1 MAGLAATFG
10 SGAMTNP
17 IRDLKKAACIMA
29 IGTNTTEAH
38 PVIAIPLKQAVAK
51 GAKLIVVNPRRIE
64 LVDIADI
71 WLRPRPGTNVALLM
85 GMARYILDENL
96 HDQQFIDN
104 RCESFEP
111 FRESLAAFDIDKVS
125 EVTGI
130 TADDIK
136 KAARMYATSGPATI
150 LYAMGITQQSHGTD
164 GVMAVANLTMM
175 TGNVGKPGTG
185 VNPLRGQNNVQGA
198 CDMGGLPDVFPG
210 YQRVDDEAALAKFET
225 EWGRKLS
232 GKPGLTL
239 IQIFDAAFEGKIK
252 AIYMMGENPV
262 LSEPDIRHAR
272 EALSRLEFLVA
283 QDIFLNDSHGFAHVV
298 LPAASFAEKDGTF
311 TNTERRVQRIRK
323 AVEPPGEARPDWQI
337 VCDIAKRMEVQGF
350 NFNSP
355 REIMDEV
362 NKLAPIYGGISFT
375 CLENGSRQWPCPA
388 PEHPGTP
395 VLHSE
400 RFSRGR
406 GMFMPLSYIVPGE
419 QADEQYPFVLTTG
432 RNLYQFHTGTM
443 TRKVP
448 ALNECYNEERIE
460 VNPQDATRLGINDG
474 EMLQVSS
481 RRGSVEARA
490 GITDRNPPGV
500 VYMDFHFAET
510 PTNILTGAAFDSPTC
525 TPDFKVTAVNLKK
538 LEAEPTRPII

>member
-1 MAGLAATFG
+1 
-10 SGAMTNP
+10 MTNP

-38 PVIAIPLKQAVAK
+38 PVIAVPLKQAVAR
-51 GAKLIVVNPRRIE
+51 GTKLIVVNPRKIE
-64 LVDIADI
+64 LVDIADV

-85 GMARYILDENL
+85 GMARCILDENL
-96 HDQQFIDN
+96 QDQKFIDE
-104 RCESFEP
+104 RCESFEA
-111 FRESLAAFDIDKVS
+111 FRASLAAFDTEKVS
-125 EVTGI
+125 DITGI
-130 TADDIK
+130 AAEDIR
-136 KAARMYATSGPATI
+136 KAARLYATSGPATI

-164 GVMAVANLTMM
+164 GVMAVANLAMI

-210 YQRVDDEAALAKFET
+210 YQRVDDEIALAKFET
-225 EWGRKLS
+225 EWGRSLP

-239 IQIFDAAFEGKIK
+239 TQIFDAAFEGKIK

-262 LSEPDIRHAR
+262 LSEPNIRHAR

-283 QDIFLNDSHGFAHVV
+283 QDIFLNDSHEFAHVV

-323 AVEPPGEARPDWQI
+323 AIEPPGEAKADWQI
-337 VCDIAKRMEVQGF
+337 VCEVAKLMGATGF

-355 REIMDEV
+355 KEIMDEV
-362 NKLAPIYGGISFT
+362 NRLAPIYGGISFT
-375 CLENGSRQWPCPA
+375 CLENGSRQWPCPS

-406 GMFMPLSYIVPGE
+406 GKFMPLDYIAPGE

-460 VNPQDATRLGINDG
+460 LNPQDASRLGIKEG
-474 EMLQVSS
+474 EMVRVSS
-481 RRGSVEARA
+481 RRGNVKAKA
-490 GITDRNPPGV
+490 GVTDRNPPGV

-510 PTNILTGAAFDSPTC
+510 PTNILTGGGFDGPTC
-525 TPDFKVTAVNLKK
+525 TPDFKVTAVNLEK
-538 LEAEPTRPII
+538 LVVESSTAI